1 MSAVIERAS
10 GDSESSAAAPSAL
23 RFAGIAYGRVGCD
36 VDLRGERDEGE
47 RDDEPPQDC
56 RGKAL
61 TEFEKA
67 RQHFLYAKGHKLGD
81 DCCAA
86 PVQV

>member
-1 MSAVIERAS
+1 MSAVIGRASTS

-56 RGKAL
+56 MGKAFNRIR
-61 TEFEKA
+61 EG
-67 RQHFLYAKGHKLGD
+67 Q
-81 DCCAA
+81 AA
-86 PVQV
+86 PLVRQRPKVRG

>member
-1 MSAVIERAS
+1 MSICVEK
-10 GDSESSAAAPSAL
+10 GTKESETM
-23 RFAGIAYGRVGCD
+23 
-36 VDLRGERDEGE
+36 
-47 RDDEPPQDC
+47 QDC

-67 RQHFLYAKGHKLGD
+67 RQHFLYAKGQKLGD